1 MTPAPTWPAWW
12 EWELQ
17 LSSHLF
23 KRMAD
28 RNFSEIEIR
37 RMLSVASGL
46 RRDVLPGRWIV
57 GTRHR
62 RKAWEVIVEPDPTAQ
77 LVVVITAYPVEP

>member
-1 MTPAPTWPAWW
+1 
-12 EWELQ
+12 

-28 RNFSEIEIR
+28 RAFNEVEVR
-37 RMLSVASGL
+37 RMLSVTTGL
-46 RRDVLPGRWIV
+46 RPDVVPGRWIV

-62 RKAWEVIVEPDPTAQ
+62 RAAWEVIVEPDLDAQ
-77 LVVVITAYPVEP
+77 LVVVITAYPVAS